1 MALGDQVV
9 TVVADASGNAKAEIR
24 CRSRNR
30 NWTVQQISAQ
40 MPGAPIGCVCTV
52 KKNGAFV
59 TLLIPTGDSAAGDP
73 PILLRGHSDILTVE
87 YTGATPGAVGT
98 VTAFYDESAV

>member
-1 MALGDQVV
+1 MAIGDQNY
-9 TVVADASGNAKAEIR
+9 TAVADASGNARVEIR

-40 MPGAPIGCVCTV
+40 MEGAPIGCICTV
-52 KKNGAFV
+52 KKNSTFV

-87 YTGATPGAVGT
+87 WTGATPGGVGT
-98 VTAFYDESAV
+98 VLAIYDESAA